1 MRVIPVAR
9 DPSWS
14 ELAVMVTVSRGN
26 IAKRLFES
34 SKQDLGALAFG
45 EEAVGNH
52 PGGYV
57 AALICTA
64 HRHSQYLWEAPTDHG
79 E

>member
-64 HRHSQYLWEAPTDHG
+64 HRHSQYLSEAPTDHG

>member
-14 ELAVMVTVSRGN
+14 ELSVMATASRGPT
-26 IAKRLFES
+26 AKQLFDG

-52 PGGYV
+52 PAGYV
-57 AALICTA
+57 EAVIGTA
-64 HRHSQYLWEAPTDHG
+64 HRYSQYVWETPTDHG
-79 E
+79 